1 MNGTVNA
8 DLKADS
14 ILSAEY
20 EYIAQTAF
28 QTNEDRAKVST
39 FYVLTVGSFLA
50 AMLGLQTDIL
60 KTQFI
65 YVAFA
70 LLFAVLSFNAAL
82 TLLQL
87 VRLRQAWYDSVQA
100 LNQLKAYYI
109 DQAGDLPLNE
119 AFRWGD
125 SSLPPKFKPWSV
137 SFLLALQVT
146 ILGGAA
152 VGATLVFSGLALL
165 SNPNAWLWVLSGFVG
180 LMYAAYLIALYWYLL
195 RDKREDD
202 EA

>member
-1 MNGTVNA
+1 MNG

-20 EYIAQTAF
+20 AYIAQTAF
-28 QTNEDRAKVST
+28 QANEDRAKVST

-60 KTQFI
+60 QIQLIYLAFI
-65 YVAFA
+65 I
-70 LLFAVLSFNAAL
+70 LFAILSLNAAL

-100 LNQLKAYYI
+100 LNQLKSYYVAHTGE
-109 DQAGDLPLNE
+109 QPLAG
-119 AFRWGD
+119 AFRWD
-125 SSLPPKFKPWSV
+125 SGTLPAMFKPWSV

-152 VGATLVFSGLALL
+152 LGATLVFAGLAALD
-165 SNPNAWLWVLSGFVG
+165 NPNIWLWVLSAFVG
-180 LMYAAYLIALYWYLL
+180 LLYAAALVALYWYLL
-195 RDKREDD
+195 RGKGRGEED

>member
-1 MNGTVNA
+1 VNG

-14 ILSAEY
+14 ILAAEY

-50 AMLGLQTDIL
+50 AMLGLQTNVL
-60 KTQFI
+60 QTQFI
-65 YVAFA
+65 YVAFTI
-70 LLFAVLSFNAAL
+70 LFAILSFNAAL

-87 VRLRQAWYDSVQA
+87 VRLRQAWYESVQA
-100 LNQLKAYYI
+100 LNQLKSYYVERL
-109 DQAGDLPLNE
+109 DDLPLND
-119 AFRWGD
+119 AFRWGQTTM
-125 SSLPPKFKPWSV
+125 PAKFKPWSV
-137 SFLLALQVT
+137 SFLLAIQVT

-152 VGATLVFSGLALL
+152 AGATLVFGVYAVR
-165 SNPNAWLWVLSGFVG
+165 SNPNNWLWALAGFVG
-180 LMYAAYLIALYWYLL
+180 LLYGFGLIALYWYSL
-195 RDKREDD
+195 REKTLED

>member
-1 MNGTVNA
+1 VNG

-20 EYIAQTAF
+20 AYIAQTAF
-28 QTNEDRAKVST
+28 QANEDRAKVST

-60 KTQFI
+60 QIELI
-65 YVAFA
+65 YVAFTI
-70 LLFAVLSFNAAL
+70 LFAVLSFNAGL

-100 LNQLKAYYI
+100 LNQLKSYYVTR
-109 DQAGDLPLNE
+109 AGEESLE
-119 AFRWGD
+119 GAFHWNQGT
-125 SSLPPKFKPWSV
+125 LPPKFKPWSV

-152 VGATLVFSGLALL
+152 FGAMMVFAGLTALD
-165 SNPNAWLWVLSGFVG
+165 NVNVWLWVLSGFVG
-180 LMYAAYLIALYWYLL
+180 LLYAAGLIVLYWSLL
-195 RDKREDD
+195 REKGQGEAD

>member
-1 MNGTVNA
+1 MNG

-60 KTQFI
+60 QTQFI
-65 YVAFA
+65 YVAFTILFA
-70 LLFAVLSFNAAL
+70 LLSLNATL

-100 LNQLKAYYI
+100 LNQLKSYYI
-109 DQAGDLPLNE
+109 DHAGDLPLND
-119 AFRWGD
+119 AFRWGQ
-125 SSLPPKFKPWSV
+125 STLPAKFKPWSV

-152 VGATLVFSGLALL
+152 LGATLVFAGLAALD
-165 SNPNAWLWVLSGFVG
+165 NPNAWLWVLSGFVG

-195 RDKREDD
+195 RDKPEEN

>member
-1 MNGTVNA
+1 MEG

-14 ILSAEY
+14 ILAAEF

-50 AMLGLQTDIL
+50 AMLGLQTDFL
-60 KTQFI
+60 QTQFI
-65 YVAFA
+65 YLAFTI
-70 LLFAVLSFNAAL
+70 LFAILGLNAAL

-87 VRLRQAWYDSVQA
+87 VRLRQAWYDSAQA
-100 LNQLKAYYI
+100 MNQLKAYYVEQL
-109 DQAGDLPLNE
+109 DDLPLND
-119 AFRWGD
+119 AFRWSQGT
-125 SSLPPKFKPWSV
+125 LPVRFKPWSV

-152 VGATLVFSGLALL
+152 AGAAVVFAGYAFID
-165 SNPNAWLWVLSGFVG
+165 NPNAWLWIL
-180 LMYAAYLIALYWYLL
+180 AAFIGSVFAADLVALYWYLL
-195 RDKREDD
+195 REKATVD
-202 EA
+202 EG

>member
-1 MNGTVNA
+1 MNGE
-8 DLKADS
+8 LKADS

-50 AMLGLQTDIL
+50 AMLGLQTDL
-60 KTQFI
+60 LQTQFI
-65 YVAFA
+65 YLA
-70 LLFAVLSFNAAL
+70 FAVLFAILGLSAAL
-82 TLLQL
+82 TMLQL
-87 VRLRQAWYDSVQA
+87 VRLRQAWYESVLA
-100 LNQLKAYYI
+100 LNQLKGYYAEHL
-109 DQAGDLPLNE
+109 DDLPLNE
-119 AFRWGD
+119 AFRWTQGT
-125 SSLPPKFKPWSV
+125 LPAKFKPWSV

-152 VGATLVFSGLALL
+152 AGAAVVFAGYAFID
-165 SNPNAWLWVLSGFVG
+165 NPNAWLWIL
-180 LMYAAYLIALYWYLL
+180 AAFIGVVFAVDLIALYWYLL
-195 RDKREDD
+195 REKAQED

>member
-1 MNGTVNA
+1 VNG

-20 EYIAQTAF
+20 AYIAQTAF
-28 QTNEDRAKVST
+28 QANEDRAKVST

-60 KTQFI
+60 QIELI
-65 YVAFA
+65 YVAFTI
-70 LLFAVLSFNAAL
+70 LFAVLSFNAAL

-100 LNQLKAYYI
+100 LNQLKSYYVTR
-109 DQAGDLPLNE
+109 AGEEYLAGAFHWNQGTLP
-119 AFRWGD
+119 AM
-125 SSLPPKFKPWSV
+125 FKPWSV

-152 VGATLVFSGLALL
+152 FGAMVIFAGLAALD
-165 SNPNAWLWVLSGFVG
+165 NANVWLWVLSGFVG
-180 LMYAAYLIALYWYLL
+180 LLYAVSLIILYWGLL
-195 RDKREDD
+195 REKGKGEAD

>member
-1 MNGTVNA
+1 MNGE
-8 DLKADS
+8 LKADS

-28 QTNEDRAKVST
+28 QANEDRAKVST

-60 KTQFI
+60 QIQLI
-65 YVAFA
+65 YLAFTI
-70 LLFAVLSFNAAL
+70 LFAVLSLNAAL

-87 VRLRQAWYDSVQA
+87 VRLRQAWYESIQA
-100 LNQLKAYYI
+100 LNQIKSYYV
-109 DQAGDLPLNE
+109 DQAGELDLE
-119 AFRWGD
+119 RAFRWD
-125 SSLPPKFKPWSV
+125 KKTVPARFKPWSV
-137 SFLLALQVT
+137 AFLLALQVT

-152 VGATLVFSGLALL
+152 LGAMLVFLGLAFVDT
-165 SNPNAWLWVLSGFVG
+165 PNVWLWVLSAFAGFLYAIV
-180 LMYAAYLIALYWYLL
+180 LMILYWYLL
-195 RDKREDD
+195 RDDEKGREDE

>member
-1 MNGTVNA
+1 MNG

-20 EYIAQTAF
+20 AYIAQTAF
-28 QTNEDRAKVST
+28 QANEDRAKVST

-60 KTQFI
+60 QIQLI
-65 YVAFA
+65 YVAFTI
-70 LLFAVLSFNAAL
+70 LFAVLSFNAAL

-87 VRLRQAWYDSVQA
+87 VRLRQAWYDSIQA
-100 LNQLKAYYI
+100 LNQLKSYYVAHAGEEPL
-109 DQAGDLPLNE
+109 DQAFHWDQSTLP
-119 AFRWGD
+119 AM
-125 SSLPPKFKPWSV
+125 FKPWSV

-152 VGATLVFSGLALL
+152 MGATLVFLGLAALEKA
-165 SNPNAWLWVLSGFVG
+165 NIWLWVLSGFAG
-180 LMYAAYLIALYWYLL
+180 LLYAIVLIIVYWYLL
-195 RDKREDD
+195 RENEKGEED